1 MKAEDLALSKGT
13 RLHNPRPSHGAL
25 WAGSH
30 RRSQPPRTW
39 KGSMMLKNSQL
50 GRASAVAIP
59 LAVAVGLTGCAGGG
73 SSTTSTRP
81 TRIAAATL
89 LNTLDP
95 TLANTLQND
104 IPGNLLYDP
113 VLTYDSKATLAPR
126 VATEWEQSADLK
138 TIKLT
143 LRSDIKFHDG
153 TALTAKDVVYTLD
166 RLKKGGTGV
175 GGLIGDYGSA
185 TADDDTHVTITL
197 STPSTLLL
205 GALSKVYVVNSALV
219 KQHEGS
225 DGGQAWLASNEAG
238 SGAYTL
244 EGYTQGQNIK
254 LKQWPDYWDLVKER
268 PQQFT
273 LQNITQSA
281 SMRDALRAGTLDL
294 VGHMEAPDVATFKN
308 DPKFDIRNQPAG
320 IESVLNFNTQE
331 GPTKDVRVRQALA
344 LAVNS
349 QAHIDKNLEGKGK
362 VASGPV
368 PSVMKCVADLPPASQ
383 DAQKAKGLLKDAG
396 YGDGKKLSLT
406 MLYQPNQV
414 EFTQIA
420 TLFQSN
426 WRDIGVDVKL
436 QATTFPNYTALL
448 KSTKTTP
455 ALSLAYDS
463 ARYPDVGVLLNTG
476 YHSKFVGKGT
486 NRSQYSN
493 PEVDKLLTAAITN
506 PDENNRCE
514 QYKQVQK
521 LVHDDYASIWV
532 ANAERPFVVR
542 KDIAGT
548 GYDPVR
554 QLFDPLALRVAK

>member
-1 MKAEDLALSKGT
+1 
-13 RLHNPRPSHGAL
+13 
-25 WAGSH
+25 
-30 RRSQPPRTW
+30 
-39 KGSMMLKNSQL
+39 MMLKNDQL
-50 GRASAVAIP
+50 SKASVLAVP
-59 LAVAVGLTGCAGGG
+59 LALALGLAGCAGGG
-73 SSTTSTRP
+73 AASGTGSKSA
-81 TRIAAATL
+81 RISAATL

-104 IPGNLLYDP
+104 IPGDLLYDP
-113 VLTYDSKATLAPR
+113 ILTYDSKAALKAR

-138 TIKLT
+138 SIKLT

-153 TALTAKDVVYTLD
+153 TPLTAKDVVYSLD
-166 RLKKGGTGV
+166 RLKKVGTGV
-175 GGLIGDYGSA
+175 AGLLGDYESA
-185 TADDDTHVTITL
+185 QADDDTHVTITL
-197 STPSTLLL
+197 SKPSTLLL
-205 GALSKVYVVNSALV
+205 GALSKVYVVNSAVV

-244 EGYTQGQNIK
+244 EDFTQGQNIK
-254 LKQWPDYWDLVKER
+254 LKLWPKYWDFVKDR
-268 PQQFT
+268 PDPFI
-273 LQNITQSA
+273 LQNISQSA

-308 DPKFDIRNQPAG
+308 DPAFEIRNQPSG

-331 GPTKDVRVRQALA
+331 GPTKDVRVREALA

-349 QAHIDKNLEGKGK
+349 QAHIEKNLEGHGK

-368 PSVMKCVADLPPASQ
+368 PSVMTCVADLPPATQ
-383 DAQKAKGLLKDAG
+383 DAAKAKELLKEAG
-396 YGDGKKLSLT
+396 YGDGKPLSLT

-476 YHSKFVGKGT
+476 YNSKFVEKGT

-493 PEVDKLLTAAITN
+493 PAVDKLLAEAITN
-506 PDENNRCE
+506 PDDNARCE

-521 LVHDDYASIWV
+521 LIHDDYAAIWV
-532 ANAERPFVVR
+532 ANAERPFVAR
-542 KDIAGT
+542 KDISGT
-548 GYDPVR
+548 GFDPVR
-554 QLFDPLALRVAK
+554 QLFDPLALRVSSK